1 MSLNIAYDPD
11 NILAKIARGELPS
24 VKVYEDAAIIALM
37 DIFPQSR
44 GHMLV
49 VPKHSKAVNLLE
61 EESSTLQALI
71 VEVQRLARAAVKA
84 LRPVG
89 VRIAQFNGAPAG
101 QTIFHPHFHIIP
113 VFEGEALAR
122 HGGGKAET
130 AELEAIAAQI
140 RAALQ

>member
-1 MSLNIAYDPD
+1 MSLSVAYDPN
-11 NILAKIARGELPS
+11 NILAKIVRGELPS
-24 VKVYEDAAIIALM
+24 VKVCECSEIVTFM

-49 VPKHSKAVNLLE
+49 VPKRSTAVNMLE
-61 EESSTLQALI
+61 EQPSTLQTLI
-71 VEVQRLARAAVKA
+71 VEVQRIARAAVKA
-84 LRPVG
+84 LRPDG

-113 VFEGEALAR
+113 VYEGAALAR

-140 RAALQ
+140 RAAL

>member
-1 MSLNIAYDPD
+1 MSLTVAYDPN
-11 NILAKIARGELPS
+11 NILSKIARGELPS
-24 VKVYEDAAIIALM
+24 IKVSENSEVFTVM

-49 VPKHSKAVNLLE
+49 VPKRSTAVNLLE
-61 EESSTLQALI
+61 EQPSTLQTLI
-71 VEVQRLARAAVKA
+71 VEVQRVARAAVKA
-84 LRPVG
+84 LRPDG

-113 VFEGEALAR
+113 VFEGETLAR

-130 AELEAIAAQI
+130 AELEAIATQI
-140 RAALQ
+140 RAALS

>member
-1 MSLNIAYDPD
+1 MSLTAAYDPN
-11 NILAKIARGELPS
+11 NILAKIVRGELPS
-24 VKVYEDAAIIALM
+24 VKVSENAEIVALM

-44 GHMLV
+44 GHILV
-49 VPKHSKAVNLLE
+49 VPKRSTAANLLDE
-61 EESSTLQALI
+61 QPSTLQTLI
-71 VEVQRLARAAVKA
+71 VEVQRLARAAVKV
-84 LRPVG
+84 LQPDG

-113 VFEGEALAR
+113 VYEGASMAR